1 MNQTLEKLGLS
12 PKESKVYLVLL
23 GLDPSPLRKVAEEV
37 DMNRG
42 STYDALKSLM
52 KRGLV
57 SFYDKERKQ
66 HFVAEDPDNLVGILR
81 EKRRAVVKAKKDL
94 ERSMPELRALYAKTG
109 EKPSVKM
116 YEDMGGAKAI
126 FEDILR
132 TMSEEEIK
140 TYYVF
145 SSFTREIR
153 ELLYRDIESFS
164 ERRIKLGI
172 KVNVIG
178 PPGGGE
184 LRGLDERRSLPKL
197 EKAPS
202 YILIYGPKVAILSFS
217 KDNSLIAVLINSLD
231 LANTQRL
238 VFETLWKTLPE
249 KVSK

>member
-42 STYDALKSLM
+42 TTYDTLKSLM

-94 ERSMPELRALYAKTG
+94 ERSMPELRALYAKAG
-109 EKPSVKM
+109 EKPSIKM
-116 YEDMGGAKAI
+116 YEYMGGAKAI

-132 TMSEEEIK
+132 TMSGEEIK
-140 TYYVF
+140 MYYVF

-164 ERRIKLGI
+164 QRRIKLGI
-172 KVNVIG
+172 KVKVIG
-178 PPGGGE
+178 PPGG
-184 LRGLDERRSLPKL
+184 RRASR
-197 EKAPS
+197 
-202 YILIYGPKVAILSFS
+202 
-217 KDNSLIAVLINSLD
+217 
-231 LANTQRL
+231 T
-238 VFETLWKTLPE
+238 
-249 KVSK
+249 